1 MSQAFN
7 LRSALGLAS
16 WFGITFLAAA
26 VGAVAS
32 IQAKGFY
39 MKLIRPWWAPP
50 SELFGPV
57 WTVLYVLMGV
67 AAWMIWE
74 RYGFSAGRVALVAF
88 VLQLALNSFWTWV
101 FFRFQLGAASFVEI
115 LLLWGVVLWT
125 VIAFMRLRPL
135 AGLLLT
141 PYLAWTTFAT
151 ILTWAI
157 WRRNPDLL

>member
-1 MSQAFN
+1 
-7 LRSALGLAS
+7 
-16 WFGITFLAAA
+16 
-26 VGAVAS
+26 
-32 IQAKGFY
+32 
-39 MKLIRPWWAPP
+39 
-50 SELFGPV
+50 
-57 WTVLYVLMGV
+57 MGV